1 MKDST
6 ILKISMILAIFGLIS
21 MYYLSDKLEITI
33 TNIGSID
40 KQSIEKDVKIEGY
53 ATKITKTKSIQIIEL
68 KDLTGTIDVVIFD
81 ITTRIQKG
89 SFLSI
94 TGKVTE

>member
-53 ATKITKTKSIQIIEL
+53 ATKITNQVNPNYRIKRFNWNNRCSHFRYYYKNPKRIISKYYWKSN
-68 KDLTGTIDVVIFD
+68 
-81 ITTRIQKG
+81 
-89 SFLSI
+89 
-94 TGKVTE
+94 